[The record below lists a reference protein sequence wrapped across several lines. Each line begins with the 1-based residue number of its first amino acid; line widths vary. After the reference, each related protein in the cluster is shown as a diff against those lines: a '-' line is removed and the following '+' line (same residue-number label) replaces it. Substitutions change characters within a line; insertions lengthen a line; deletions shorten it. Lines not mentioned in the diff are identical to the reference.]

1 MTTGHRPSDDGEGGS
16 APSPAVPGGEGGVG
30 SARTRR
36 AVIRTR
42 THDLIHAIR
51 EGDDAMVES
60 SVLALSQTRRIFA
73 PLALLVGAFAML
85 FVGLRL
91 LVTNWALMLVEIL
104 PAMWIWIA
112 MIDLKAHVL
121 HDKSFHV
128 VRGPVLIPIILA
140 IALITTASFYLN
152 AVFAFAIAKPGTPH
166 VRPAFKDARRHLAAV
181 AAWGLSIGLALGVAT
196 TVFPRWGK
204 PWFTIALSI
213 VVGVMMVTYVSV
225 PARMIGVR
233 TNASQ
238 RDKLSATAVGGAIGA
253 VICAPPYL
261 LARVGIL
268 MLGSKTFFV
277 VGIVLIAVGLVLQ
290 SGATG
295 AVKAVKLSSKLVGGA
310 VSGSS
315 PAAGTG
321 PARSAETPA
330 PGGSGLPVDPAV
342 PAVPTAD

>member
-1 MTTGHRPSDDGEGGS
+1 VRVTTGDAAQEAGETGDAGPGSD
-16 APSPAVPGGEGGVG
+16 VPVETPQTRRQVIR
-30 SARTRR
+30 ARTG
-36 AVIRTR
+36 I
-42 THDLIHAIR
+42 LIHAIR

-152 AVFAFAIAKPGTPH
+152 AVFAFAISKPGTPQ
-166 VRPAFKDARRHLAAV
+166 VRPAFKDARRHLAGV
-181 AAWGLSIGLALGVAT
+181 AAWGMSIGLALGVAT

-225 PARMIGVR
+225 PARMIGVK
-233 TNASQ
+233 TSASQ

-268 MLGSKTFFV
+268 MLGSRTLFV
-277 VGIVLIAVGLVLQ
+277 AGIILIAIGLVLQ

-295 AVKAVKLSSKLVGGA
+295 AVKAVKLSSKLVGGD
-310 VSGSS
+310 
-315 PAAGTG
+315 
-321 PARSAETPA
+321 R
-330 PGGSGLPVDPAV
+330 GSGASVATDPVVAAV
-342 PAVPTAD
+342 PEVPTAG